1 MNGGG
6 GFDNRL
12 RRAVRQVEKLPR
24 FLRQRFLGRA
34 IGRTIPF
41 VGTAGLRAVGVSPDR
56 VIFELP
62 DRKRIRNHIGTP
74 HAAAAAL
81 LAETASGLAF
91 GMHVPDNRVPL
102 LKSMQVDYE
111 RRMVGSLRA
120 EASIN
125 GEDIENIRT
134 EERGDCLVN
143 VTVTDASGEQPVQCR
158 MRWAWVPT
166 HQ

>member
-1 MNGGG
+1 MKQPRDK
-6 GFDNRL
+6 FDNRL

-24 FLRQRFLGRA
+24 FLRRRFLGKA

-41 VGTAGLRAVGVSPDR
+41 VGSAGLRAVEITPGR
-56 VIFELP
+56 VIFDLP
-62 DRKRIRNHIGTP
+62 DRKRVRNHIGTP

-111 RRMVGSLRA
+111 RRMAGSLRA
-120 EASIN
+120 VALVNEA
-125 GEDIENIRT
+125 DIENIRT

-143 VTVTDASGEQPVQCR
+143 VSVTDASGEEPVQCR
-158 MRWAWVPT
+158 MRWAWAPSR
-166 HQ
+166 